1 MPVGIRVRHGL
12 YERRGVVKRSPKD
25 EDDDDGN
32 GRIDVS
38 AENALNMS
46 AK

>member
-1 MPVGIRVRHGL
+1 MRV
-12 YERRGVVKRSPKD
+12 VVKRSRKD
-25 EDDDDGN
+25 EDDDDDS